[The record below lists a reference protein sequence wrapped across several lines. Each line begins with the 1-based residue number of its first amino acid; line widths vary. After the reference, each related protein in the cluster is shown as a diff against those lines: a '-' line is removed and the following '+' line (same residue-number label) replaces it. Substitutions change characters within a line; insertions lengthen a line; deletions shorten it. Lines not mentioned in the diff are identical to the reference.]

1 MKEDNE
7 KKTIF
12 FDLLLIMFIGF
23 KLSGIIDWSWF
34 WVLSPLWITAGIVST
49 TAVIVVIVHVI
60 KERSSL

>member
-60 KERSSL
+60 KERSSW